1 MRFLILIPF
10 MFTGCAAPSTSIL
23 YHATEGKVFH
33 VEMDK
38 EYKAT
43 NLYISI
49 NPETGLVTITA
60 DSWESLSAS
69 VINAQAKRD
78 KVGAQVFDK
87 SIETAIKAAIKA
99 AVPVP

>member
-1 MRFLILIPF
+1 MPFILS
-10 MFTGCAAPSTSIL
+10 GCSAPSTGIR
-23 YHATEGKVFH
+23 YHTPEGKVFH
-33 VEMDK
+33 VEMEK

-43 NLYISI
+43 NLFISI
-49 NPETGLVTITA
+49 NPETGVVTITA

-87 SIETAIKAAIKA
+87 SLETAIKATIKSLA
-99 AVPVP
+99 PVP

>member
-1 MRFLILIPF
+1 MKIFLLLPFLLI
-10 MFTGCAAPSTSIL
+10 GCAAPSTSIR
-23 YHATEGKVFH
+23 YHTPEGKVFH
-33 VEMDK
+33 VEMEK

-49 NPETGLVTITA
+49 NPETGVVTITA

-87 SIETAIKAAIKA
+87 SLETTIKAVIKSLA
-99 AVPVP
+99 PIP